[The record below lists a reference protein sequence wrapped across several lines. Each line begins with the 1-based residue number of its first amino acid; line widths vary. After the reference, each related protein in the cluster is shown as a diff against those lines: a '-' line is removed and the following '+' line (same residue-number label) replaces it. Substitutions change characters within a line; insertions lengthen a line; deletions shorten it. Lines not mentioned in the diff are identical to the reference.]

1 MDNIYPSPQQKTL
14 QKEIAHSQ
22 MHHNRFVRLIFMIL
36 GAVFF
41 ILGLIGIVLPVLP
54 TTPFILLTATC
65 WAKGS
70 IKFNNWLLN
79 HKIFGKMVID
89 WQQHR
94 AIPRKAKYLAWSM
107 MALSCGMLFYR
118 FSDNWQWLAWA
129 TCVICITVAIWM
141 SRLPDA

>member
-1 MDNIYPSPQQKTL
+1 
-14 QKEIAHSQ
+14 
-22 MHHNRFVRLIFMIL
+22 IL

-54 TTPFILLTATC
+54 TTPFILLTSTC

-70 IKFNNWLLN
+70 IKFNNCLLN

-94 AIPRKAKYLAWSM
+94 AIPRKAKYLA
-107 MALSCGMLFYR
+107 
-118 FSDNWQWLAWA
+118 
-129 TCVICITVAIWM
+129 
-141 SRLPDA
+141 